1 MLQWHLFLS
10 APDRSVQMEEEQEGD
25 VEDSRSVDSVVVR
38 FDSGSGRC
46 SVEVDGDQQH
56 HVKASGL

>member
-1 MLQWHLFLS
+1 
-10 APDRSVQMEEEQEGD
+10 MEEEHKWD
-25 VEDSRSVDSVVVR
+25 VEDSRSVDSVVVC